1 MDGGIVDCVL
11 VCEFSYLKNM
21 KNETLLYLYFCNF
34 LRTFALRINFYWLP
48 FFVRHQPFLNVRIS
62 KILGTLTK
70 NVYLS
75 KNY

>member
-34 LRTFALRINFYWLP
+34 LRTFAHPHKFLLVAIFCEASAFFKRSNFV
-48 FFVRHQPFLNVRIS
+48 FKRF
-62 KILGTLTK
+62 
-70 NVYLS
+70 
-75 KNY
+75 